1 MRREERHHLKDNPLA
16 TALTRVQAAL
26 LVRGRTLAAAGAVV
40 ALAAAGAGGYF
51 LWQQQRVNQAG
62 ELLADALIVLD
73 SRIAAP
79 PEAADGADESAAEW
93 VQPAGTYVSD
103 EARLEAALE
112 RLTAVADAYPGL
124 RHGIAARYEAAGALV
139 ALGRLDEASAAYE
152 QVIAAGGDQLHGAVA
167 RLGLAETRILGGDA
181 AGAVADGG
189 HAHPAASEALAHAA
203 HDLAMPRVLAR
214 LWQLVKSDS
223 DDPECT
229 LRAVAAID
237 RVLGLK
243 LLQSAASALADDTRS
258 DPDVDALVRER
269 DEARRRRDFAR
280 ADAIRTQLAAQGIEL
295 RDAATGTVWQR
306 AAALPERDR

>member
-73 SRIAAP
+73 SRIAVP
-79 PEAADGADESAAEW
+79 PDAADGADESAADW
-93 VQPAGTYVSD
+93 VQPAGTFVSD

-112 RLTAVADAYPGL
+112 RLTAVADAYPNL

-167 RLGLAETRILGGDA
+167 RLGLAETRILDGDA
-181 AGAVADGG
+181 AGAVTLLEQETTVAESAVPLDAVLMRLG
-189 HAHPAASEALAHAA
+189 HAYELTGQDSDALAAFTRVVEEFPLSLYASEARRKA
-203 HDLAMPRVLAR
+203 
-214 LWQLVKSDS
+214 
-223 DDPECT
+223 
-229 LRAVAAID
+229 
-237 RVLGLK
+237 
-243 LLQSAASALADDTRS
+243 
-258 DPDVDALVRER
+258 DALDLV
-269 DEARRRRDFAR
+269 AS
-280 ADAIRTQLAAQGIEL
+280 G
-295 RDAATGTVWQR
+295 GT
-306 AAALPERDR
+306 ASGN